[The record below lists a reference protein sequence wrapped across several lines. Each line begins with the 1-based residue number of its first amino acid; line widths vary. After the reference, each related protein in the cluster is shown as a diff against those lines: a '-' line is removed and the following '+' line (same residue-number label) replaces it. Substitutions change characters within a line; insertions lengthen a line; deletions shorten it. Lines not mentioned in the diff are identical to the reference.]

1 MRSVFDNF
9 LSIFSRRGALD
20 GRIDPYKSLHPA
32 NTEVDSERPEL
43 EKMLPIYTKLRDCL
57 AGEDHI
63 KSLGPTYLPR
73 PSTEKG
79 KEEEERYKAYLMR
92 ADFLNVTGFTQRTTI
107 GKLFTKPPTIELPPQ
122 LEPLRDNINGEGL
135 SFEQLIELLA
145 GEVFAFGRVGV
156 YADFRSMPTDAV
168 SLADTENLMPTLT
181 YVRPENIINWRVDKE
196 TKKLTMVV
204 IREYEEEYDEFAVT
218 LKPQYRVFRL
228 DPNLTVEVWQP
239 AANQV
244 TETIK
249 RYERVSTDTPSLPGG
264 MPWAE
269 IPFAIIGAAN
279 NDWTIDPPPLYQLA
293 NIDFSY
299 YRNSADIE
307 EAAHIIGQPTP
318 YVTGL
323 KRDWV
328 EQFGLHKLR
337 YGSGRFIPLPE
348 ANSKVGLVQPSAE
361 TMLDKLMDMKEK
373 RFREFGGITIN
384 PDNVSSDQTAT
395 GAIYQALQLHAP
407 LVSAS
412 RNVVTGVRK
421 ALGYAAMFIG
431 VDPESEQIVI
441 KLNSDILD
449 NPLGVTGLQIAKELW
464 IDGAITFDEL
474 REQLSI
480 HDITL
485 HTPDE
490 ARTIIEE
497 EGLVTRNRDVNN
509 DPNDDDDED
518 EDEE

>member
-9 LSIFSRRGALD
+9 LSLFSKI
-20 GRIDPYKSLHPA
+20 GRDRPDPYQPMHPI
-32 NTEVDSERPEL
+32 NTEVDAIRPEL
-43 EKMLPIYTKLRDCL
+43 DEMLPIYTKLRDCL
-57 AGEDHI
+57 RGEDHV
-63 KSLGPTYLPR
+63 KSLGPTYLPP
-73 PSTEKG
+73 PSSEKS
-79 KEEEERYKAYLMR
+79 KEEDVRYKAYVLR
-92 ADFLNVTGFTQRTTI
+92 ADFLNVTGFTQRTTL
-107 GKLFTKPPTIELPPQ
+107 GKLFTKPATIELPPQ
-122 LEPLRDNINGEGL
+122 LEPLLANVNGEGL

-145 GEVFAFGRVGV
+145 GEVFAFGRAGV
-156 YADFRSMPTDAV
+156 YADFRSISVGTV
-168 SLADTENLMPTLT
+168 SLAETADLAPTLT
-181 YVRPENIINWRVDKE
+181 YVKPENIINWRIDKE

-204 IREYEEEYDEFAVT
+204 IREYEEEYDDFAVT
-218 LKPQYRVFRL
+218 LRPQYRVFRL
-228 DPNLTVEVWQP
+228 DPTLVVEVWQP
-239 AANQV
+239 ATNQSMDNV
-244 TETIK
+244 K
-249 RYERVSTDTPSLPGG
+249 RFQKVAEDRPLLPGNV
-264 MPWAE
+264 PWEE

-279 NDWTIDPPPLYQLA
+279 NDWTIDAPPLYQLS

-318 YVTGL
+318 FVTGL
-323 KRDWV
+323 KKDWV

-361 TMLDKLMDMKEK
+361 TMLDKLMEMKEK
-373 RFREFGGITIN
+373 RFREFGGITIS
-384 PDNVSSDQTAT
+384 PDNISSDQTAT

-412 RNVVTGVRK
+412 RNVVDGIRK
-421 ALGYAAMFIG
+421 ALGFAAMFIG
-431 VDPESEQIVI
+431 IDPDSEQMLI

-449 NPLGVTGLQIAKELW
+449 NPLGVAGLQIAKELW
-464 IDGAITFDEL
+464 IAGAITFDEL

-490 ARTIIEE
+490 ARAIIEE
-497 EGLVTRNRDVNN
+497 EGLKQMNEP
-509 DPNDDDDED
+509 DPLVADED
-518 EDEE
+518 EDEEEEDEE